1 MGVNR
6 TRYKTLDKLAADPR
20 IVEIWDE
27 QEDGIWALLADGYNA
42 DGSSCLHEWTAGEL
56 LRSVNRISKG
66 PTY

>member
-1 MGVNR
+1 MGVNQ

-42 DGSSCLHEWTAGEL
+42 DGCSCLHEWTVRDL
-56 LRSVNRISKG
+56 MHSVNRISKG
-66 PTY
+66 APY